1 MKRLNAS
8 PKRMDMKK
16 MLNRYGVFLALI
28 LVCILLSFL
37 TPAFMTSRNIINVV
51 RQVSVYGLLAIGV
64 MLVVITGEIDLSVG
78 SIVALSGV
86 TSALA
91 VKAGA
96 PWFVAIVLGMASGM
110 AAGLFNGLFVT
121 LGNVPSF
128 IATLGMQGIARGVAL
143 LMTNGYPVSGLGDSF
158 RFIGRGSIGFLP
170 VPIIVLLIC
179 CFVMA
184 FVAKRTDFGRHLFA
198 IGGSRKAALYS
209 GINVRREIIKA
220 FVLSGFFSGLAG
232 VVLTARLGAAETV
245 AGEGF
250 EQIAIA
256 AVVIGGAS
264 LAGGKGNMLGTLV
277 GTLIIGVIN
286 NGMTLLS
293 IQTYWQKIVQGA
305 IIVLAVLLNTMQF
318 RSRRRSKKSASLKT
332 EN

>member
-1 MKRLNAS
+1 MKMNFAGLKRMNMKRI
-8 PKRMDMKK
+8 
-16 MLNRYGVFLALI
+16 LNRYGVFLALI

-37 TPAFMTSRNIINVV
+37 TPAFATSRNIINVV

-64 MLVVITGEIDLSVG
+64 MLVVLTGEIDLSVG

-86 TSALA
+86 AAALA
-91 VKAGA
+91 DKGGA
-96 PWFVAIVLGMASGM
+96 PWYIAILLGLVAGM
-110 AAGLFNGLFVT
+110 AAGLINGLFVT
-121 LGNVPSF
+121 FGNVPSF

-143 LMTNGYPVSGLGDSF
+143 LMMNGYPVSGLSSEF
-158 RFIGRGSIGFLP
+158 RFIGKGSIGFLP
-170 VPIIVLLIC
+170 VPIIVLLTC
-179 CFVMA
+179 CLIMA
-184 FVAKRTDFGRHLFA
+184 FVTKRMDFGRNLFA

-209 GINVRREIIKA
+209 GIHVRREIIKA
-220 FVLSGFFSGLAG
+220 FVLSGFFAGLAG

-250 EQIAIA
+250 EQMAIA

-264 LAGGKGNMLGTLV
+264 LAGGKGNMMGTLI

-305 IIVLAVLLNTMQF
+305 IIVLAVLLNTIQI
-318 RSRRRSKKSASLKT
+318 RSGRKKKPAAVKS
-332 EN
+332 

>member
-1 MKRLNAS
+1 MKEHLAGL
-8 PKRMDMKK
+8 KRMDAKK
-16 MLNRYGVFLALI
+16 ILNRYGVFLALI

-64 MLVVITGEIDLSVG
+64 MLVVLTGEIDLSVG

-86 TSALA
+86 VSALA
-91 VKAGA
+91 VKDGA
-96 PWFVAIVLGMASGM
+96 PWYIAVALGLVSGM
-110 AAGLFNGLFVT
+110 LAGLVNGLFVT

-128 IATLGMQGIARGVAL
+128 IATLGMQGVARGVAL
-143 LMTNGYPVSGLGDSF
+143 LLTNGYPVSGLGDDF
-158 RFIGRGSIGFLP
+158 RFIGRGSVGFLP
-170 VPIIVLLIC
+170 VPIIILLAC
-179 CFVMA
+179 CLLMA
-184 FVAKRTDFGRHLFA
+184 FVTKKRDFGRNLFA

-209 GINVRREIIKA
+209 GINVRKEVIKA
-220 FVLSGFFSGLAG
+220 FVLSGFFSGLG
-232 VVLTARLGAAETV
+232 GIVLTARLGAAETV

-264 LAGGKGNMLGTLV
+264 LAGGKGNMMGTLV

-305 IIVLAVLLNTMQF
+305 IIVLAVLMNTVQI
-318 RSRRRSKKSASLKT
+318 RSMKRKKSAPALK
-332 EN
+332 

>member
-1 MKRLNAS
+1 MMKEQFAGRKRL
-8 PKRMDMKK
+8 DVKK
-16 MLNRYGVFLALI
+16 VLNHYGVFLALI

-64 MLVVITGEIDLSVG
+64 MLVVLTGEIDLSVG

-86 TSALA
+86 AAALA
-91 VKAGA
+91 VKSGA
-96 PWFVAIVLGMASGM
+96 PWYLALILGLGSGM
-110 AAGLFNGLFVT
+110 AAGLVNGLFVT

-128 IATLGMQGIARGVAL
+128 ITTLGMQGIARGVAL
-143 LMTNGYPVSGLGDSF
+143 LLTNGYPVSGLGDDF

-170 VPIIVLLIC
+170 VPIIVLLAC
-179 CFVMA
+179 SLLMA
-184 FVAKRTDFGRHLFA
+184 FVTKRRDFGRNLFA

-209 GINVRREIIKA
+209 GINVRKEIVKA

-245 AGEGF
+245 AGDGF

-264 LAGGKGNMLGTLV
+264 LAGGKGNMMGTLV

-305 IIVLAVLLNTMQF
+305 IIVLAVLLNTVQI
-318 RSRRRSKKSASLKT
+318 RSRKRKKSSPALK
-332 EN
+332 